1 MEKTGA
7 HCSVDLP
14 GYPHEGKFEAI
25 VDKLPS
31 FRPKSVDF
39 LVIAANNLLQA
50 LAFIFE
56 GIHPAH
62 R

>member
-1 MEKTGA
+1 M
-7 HCSVDLP
+7 
-14 GYPHEGKFEAI
+14 
-25 VDKLPS
+25 DKLPS